1 MAGRRSGA
9 LFLERAGK
17 IFLLV
22 RPGHACDGAN
32 AMIYIRLHVA
42 VNPEGA
48 TYRRQRSIAPPP
60 AKAKSSQKAGCR
72 GRYRR
77 SAGTT

>member
-17 IFLLV
+17 RFLLV

-48 TYRRQRSIAPPP
+48 TYSDAN
-60 AKAKSSQKAGCR
+60 AL
-72 GRYRR
+72 
-77 SAGTT
+77 